1 MANLPD
7 IKRGNTYRFT
17 YTHMH
22 NGTAES
28 LTGATVAFTIKD
40 QESDDNP
47 DDSSAVVRKVVTTH
61 STQSGATLGQ
71 TVIECLPAETLNR
84 YDGGGLIQKGTYVF
98 DIKIKHADGTQFT
111 EEEGKVKVD
120 TAPTNTIL

>member
-1 MANLPD
+1 MANLPV

-22 NGTAES
+22 NSVAED
-28 LTGATVAFTIKD
+28 LTGATLVFTVKD
-40 QESDDNP
+40 SESDDNA
-47 DDSSAVVRKVVTTH
+47 DDATAVIRKVVTEH
-61 STQSGATLGQ
+61 SVQDGDTLGQ
-71 TVIECLPAETLNR
+71 TVVECSPSETLNR
-84 YDGGGLIQKGTYVF
+84 YDGTGLIAKGTYNF
-98 DIKIKHADGTQFT
+98 DLKIKHADGTQYT